1 MLEFFTLFFSLIVFT
16 VVVSLLDKRFHLGLF
31 EHMGMSLGLD
41 LMKDENTTKSQ
52 SVKTLEAENQALKKR
67 IEVLERIV
75 TEPSYEL
82 NKEISKLK

>member
-16 VVVSLLDKRFHLGLF
+16 VVVSLLDKRFHLGLS

-41 LMKDENTTKSQ
+41 LMKDENTPQSQ

-67 IEVLERIV
+67 IEVLEKIV